1 MNVIKIKQHRI
12 LRMVLASFA
21 LLLFALTVSIGTLN
35 AATCSNIRAYIP
47 DDWVDSRYTNN
58 NDGTVTDNQTKLMWK
73 MCTEGQ
79 TWVDDDPDT
88 CTGYPGTQQ
97 NAWRAVLE
105 TPLSVNAQGGFAG
118 YNDWRL
124 PTIKELR
131 TLVAYNCYRPS
142 INENL
147 FPNTP
152 AKGFWSSSPVALD
165 NRWAW
170 YLDFHDGS
178 DGYVSRERAYW
189 IRLVRTK
196 E

>member
-1 MNVIKIKQHRI
+1 MKTKPYRAFSM
-12 LRMVLASFA
+12 LSA
-21 LLLFALTVSIGTLN
+21 LLVLTGSFFSISATN
-35 AATCSNIRAYIP
+35 AAVCTNSVAYIP
-47 DDWVDSRYTNN
+47 NYWPDSRYVNN

-79 TWVDDDPDT
+79 TWVDDDPDA
-88 CTGYPGTQQ
+88 CAGGLGTQQ

-105 TPLSVNAQGGFAG
+105 TPLTLNSEAGFAG

-170 YLDFHDGS
+170 YLDFHDGN
-178 DGYVSRERAYW
+178 DNYVSRTGAYW
-189 IRLVRTK
+189 IRLVRTVK